1 MLMDTNGERKTND
14 TVLIFFP
21 ENIESAGVCLFQ
33 HFKPK
38 AESQIFVPCSRG
50 KNPDLPAVV

>member
-1 MLMDTNGERKTND
+1 MLMDTNGERKTNE
-14 TVLIFFP
+14 TVLIFFT

-38 AESQIFVPCSRG
+38 AKKRNICAL
-50 KNPDLPAVV
+50 LPRKEP

>member
-1 MLMDTNGERKTND
+1 MLMDTNGERKTNE
-14 TVLIFFP
+14 TVLIFFT

-38 AESQIFVPCSRG
+38 DKSEIFVPCSRG
-50 KNPDLPAVV
+50 KNPDLLVVV

>member
-1 MLMDTNGERKTND
+1 MLMDTNGERKTNE
-14 TVLIFFP
+14 TVLIFFT

-38 AESQIFVPCSRG
+38 AKSGIFVPCPQG
-50 KNPDLPAVV
+50 KNPDLLAVV